1 MRTAITHII
10 DRIAAQD
17 VTIVNTGTTAH
28 FHFQSP
34 GYLKGIRYTLNN
46 NTNNVATVI
55 TVLDDEGSTLY
66 TSASLNENTTG
77 YLKPDIALYN
87 SDHTLVITSADP
99 GASGNIAN
107 ITLLIER

>member
-17 VTIVNTGTTAH
+17 VIIASGETTNH
-28 FHFQSP
+28 FHFQMQ
-34 GYLKGIRYTLNN
+34 GILKGIRYSLNN
-46 NTNNVATVI
+46 NSNNVTTVI

-66 TSASLNENTTG
+66 TSSVLNDNSTG
-77 YLKPDIALYN
+77 YLAPDVCLYDA
-87 SDHTLVITSADP
+87 SHSLVVTSADP
-99 GASGNIAN
+99 GVSTNIAN